1 MTLANHMRTKH
12 PNDSASED
20 AAEGAAEGAAENTPP
35 DSPALLSAIAVSSLP
50 PPLTPNNQPEST
62 TTRVTHV
69 SLEDFVNYKNNITN
83 TINAFTTAAFE
94 EFSALKRQILDITSE
109 NAACMLQLKE
119 LTAASTAND
128 SVPSKPL
135 NEWHVANGTKKKNV
149 RWQLDEVPL
158 QNRFS
163 SLQSEEITEVTT
175 NPQRAPRTS
184 ACTTPPTPVVAA
196 APAPQRPSA
205 VPAQQC
211 TAAAP
216 AQPLPITART
226 LYRPSTTPTQEHAS
240 IAPAQEGGASMAPAQ
255 ERANAAP
262 AQQRSTVAAA
272 QQRPSTAHAQQ
283 RPSTTPPQERASAA
297 SARERTSTAPA
308 QQRPGIT
315 QPNNEPHR
323 TPSTPSVLIIG
334 DSMIKNVTSYQIRGS
349 IRDRNRNWRPKIN
362 VKPFLGAQTRTM
374 PRYCE
379 ALLHEIDKPDI
390 VIVHVGTND
399 IRAGTSIADMKEDFT
414 NLHNYLRE
422 QGMVMIVSLLTC
434 RSDDCKDSI
443 GPVNHMLIELCD
455 ELGIGY
461 SGNENIN
468 SDHLN
473 QSGYHLHKGG
483 SDTLASNLSHTIYQ
497 FC

>member
-1 MTLANHMRTKH
+1 MADGRRY
-12 PNDSASED
+12 
-20 AAEGAAEGAAENTPP
+20 
-35 DSPALLSAIAVSSLP
+35 
-50 PPLTPNNQPEST
+50 Q
-62 TTRVTHV
+62 
-69 SLEDFVNYKNNITN
+69 
-83 TINAFTTAAFE
+83 
-94 EFSALKRQILDITSE
+94 
-109 NAACMLQLKE
+109 
-119 LTAASTAND
+119 
-128 SVPSKPL
+128 
-135 NEWHVANGTKKKNV
+135 KNV
-149 RWQLDEVPL
+149 SWGAITEVPL

-163 SLQSEEITEVTT
+163 PLSSSNENNDDEVVEIPT
-175 NPQRAPRTS
+175 PTS
-184 ACTTPPTPVVAA
+184 AQQRRPTAALNTARQTPPTPVVVA

-216 AQPLPITART
+216 AQPRPSTART
-226 LYRPSTTPTQEHAS
+226 QYRPSTTPTQEHAS

-434 RSDDCKDSI
+434 RSDDCKDSV

-473 QSGYHLHKGG
+473 QSGYHLHRGG